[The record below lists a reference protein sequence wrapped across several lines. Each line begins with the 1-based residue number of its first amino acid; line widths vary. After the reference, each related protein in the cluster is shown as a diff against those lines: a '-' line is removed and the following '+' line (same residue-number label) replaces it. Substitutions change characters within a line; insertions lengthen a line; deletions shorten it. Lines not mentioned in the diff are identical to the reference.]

1 MKINFLLILIII
13 IFSYQKISKEKILKS
28 LANQFKLTP
37 KLTLQDLY
45 KSFFQDFFGPE
56 HLISNKTFVE
66 EYLNEEIKEAEID
79 NNNLPLFEKTGFE
92 GKFIRINL
100 KVIKINLISKEK
112 LIEFF
117 IESAN
122 NDKNNKNINE
132 WKKNWKKIDE
142 IIFNLNLSLFNE
154 KNDRNKINE
163 MLEKNEYVMSHSNV
177 YKQNYKPHY
186 RLINFN
192 YIKDN
197 FCSNNNNFDFCLNL
211 INCLFENKEIIKN
224 ENFFVNKIKEN
235 NIKNLIKEI
244 DDFNSK
250 EFHNIK
256 KCLNN

>member
-1 MKINFLLILIII
+1 MKLFLLIII
-13 IFSYQKISKEKILKS
+13 IKISFQKFSKEKILKS

-37 KLTLQDLY
+37 LLTLQDLY

-56 HLISNKTFVE
+56 HLISNKTFIE
-66 EYLNEEIKEAEID
+66 EYLNEEIKQSEID
-79 NNNLPLFEKTGFE
+79 NNNLPLFEKTGYE
-92 GKFIRINL
+92 GNFIRINL
-100 KVIKINLISKEK
+100 KVIEKNLISKEK

-117 IESAN
+117 IESSN
-122 NDKNNKNINE
+122 NNKNKNIFE

-154 KNDRNKINE
+154 KNDRNNINK

-186 RLINFN
+186 RLIKFN

-197 FCSNNNNFDFCLNL
+197 FCSNNNNFDFCLKL

-235 NIKNLIKEI
+235 NIENLIKEI
-244 DDFNSK
+244 DNFNAK
-250 EFHNIK
+250 ESHNIK

>member
-1 MKINFLLILIII
+1 MKLFLLILII
-13 IFSYQKISKEKILKS
+13 KISFQKFLKEKILKS

-37 KLTLQDLY
+37 LLTLQDLY
-45 KSFFQDFFGPE
+45 KSFFQDFWGPE
-56 HLISNKTFVE
+56 HLISNKTFIE
-66 EYLNEEIKEAEID
+66 EYLNEEIKKSEID
-79 NNNLPLFEKTGFE
+79 NNNLPLFEKTGYE
-92 GKFIRINL
+92 GNFIRINL
-100 KVIKINLISKEK
+100 KVIEKNLISKEK

-122 NDKNNKNINE
+122 DDKNKNIFE

-154 KNDRNKINE
+154 KNDRNNINK

-186 RLINFN
+186 RLIKFN

-197 FCSNNNNFDFCLNL
+197 FCSNNNNFDFCLKL

-235 NIKNLIKEI
+235 NIENLIKEI
-244 DDFNSK
+244 DNFNSK